1 MILEEK
7 IKIAKVWHIDNNELK
22 CCNKKIAII
31 NYKDVEIAILK
42 QEKNWSTQNL
52 LIKDKNNEYWQLG
65 IIPIKFNLF
74 SNTVITDKEGQNRAE
89 QYRNETTEVYKNMN
103 LKKFWQKKIERD
115 EFFNKCELAYI
126 EKYYPDILEKAIESR
141 KIFERDR
148 DKRYEEEKINRQ
160 IQEKKEVKKTNSIF
174 QKELKEMKYT
184 IFTGGTVIV
193 KDFEFYKDNKYENGK
208 TIQNN
213 VLYLAKEYGINIP
226 LATQGFINNRLVRYN
241 LNTKEV
247 VFKII
252 NNNKK
257 CSTKIGI
264 YLNKIYEKVK
274 EEVIE
279 KIKRQNKKIIEV
291 R

>member
-22 CCNKKIAII
+22 CCNKKIVII
-31 NYKDVEIAILK
+31 NYKDIEIAILK

-65 IIPIKFNLF
+65 IAPIKFNLF
-74 SNTVITDKEGQNRAE
+74 SNTVITNKEEENRTE
-89 QYRNETTEVYKNMN
+89 QYRSEITEVYKNMDF
-103 LKKFWQKKIERD
+103 KKFWQKKIDRND
-115 EFFNKCELAYI
+115 FFNKCELAYI

-141 KIFERDR
+141 KN
-148 DKRYEEEKINRQ
+148 YEQNKEKKYKEEKINRK

-174 QKELKEMKYT
+174 QKDLKKMKYT

-247 VFKII
+247 VFKIV

-257 CSTKIGI
+257 CSAKIGI
-264 YLNKIYEKVK
+264 YLNEIYEKVK
-274 EEVIE
+274 EEFIE
-279 KIKRQNKKIIEV
+279 KIKKQNKKIIEV

>member
-247 VFKII
+247 VFKIV

-257 CSTKIGI
+257 CSAKIGI
-264 YLNKIYEKVK
+264 YLNEIYEKVK
-274 EEVIE
+274 EEFIE
-279 KIKRQNKKIIEV
+279 KIKKQNKKIIEV

>member
-22 CCNKKIAII
+22 CCNKKIVII
-31 NYKDVEIAILK
+31 NYKDIEIAILK

-160 IQEKKEVKKTNSIF
+160 IQEKKAVKKTNSIF

-247 VFKII
+247 VFKIV

-257 CSTKIGI
+257 CSAKIGI
-264 YLNKIYEKVK
+264 YLNEIYEKVK
-274 EEVIE
+274 EEFIE
-279 KIKRQNKKIIEV
+279 KIKKQNKKIIEV

>member
-22 CCNKKIAII
+22 CCNKKIVII
-31 NYKDVEIAILK
+31 NYKDIEIAILK

-65 IIPIKFNLF
+65 IAPIKFNLF
-74 SNTVITDKEGQNRAE
+74 SNTVITNKEEENRTE
-89 QYRNETTEVYKNMN
+89 QYRSEITEVYKNMDF
-103 LKKFWQKKIERD
+103 KKFWQKKIDRND
-115 EFFNKCELAYI
+115 FFNKCELAYI

-141 KIFERDR
+141 KIYEQNR
-148 DKRYEEEKINRQ
+148 DKRDEEEKIKKEIR
-160 IQEKKEVKKTNSIF
+160 EKEEVKKTNSIF
-174 QKELKEMKYT
+174 QKELKKMKYT

-247 VFKII
+247 VFKIV

-257 CSTKIGI
+257 CSAKIGI
-264 YLNKIYEKVK
+264 YLNEIYEKVK
-274 EEVIE
+274 EEFIE
-279 KIKRQNKKIIEV
+279 KIKKQNKKIIEV

>member
-1 MILEEK
+1 
-7 IKIAKVWHIDNNELK
+7 
-22 CCNKKIAII
+22 
-31 NYKDVEIAILK
+31 
-42 QEKNWSTQNL
+42 
-52 LIKDKNNEYWQLG
+52 
-65 IIPIKFNLF
+65 
-74 SNTVITDKEGQNRAE
+74 
-89 QYRNETTEVYKNMN
+89 
-103 LKKFWQKKIERD
+103 
-115 EFFNKCELAYI
+115 
-126 EKYYPDILEKAIESR
+126 
-141 KIFERDR
+141 
-148 DKRYEEEKINRQ
+148 
-160 IQEKKEVKKTNSIF
+160 
-174 QKELKEMKYT
+174 MKYT